1 MILAL
6 IDENLRDSNLN
17 DSYMSDQSRE
27 HVDIDLDLTTTLY
40 STREK

>member
-6 IDENLRDSNLN
+6 INEVLRDSNQN

-27 HVDIDLDLTTTLY
+27 HVDIYLDAYDKTVFY
-40 STREK
+40 